1 MTDSGTTLFLL
12 RIVKL
17 VLEIALLALAGQGM
31 TFLLIRTSGADPSRN
46 VFYRTLEVVASPFV
60 KLARRVTP
68 KVVADRHVPLA
79 AFGLLVVA
87 YFATQFGIVNVC
99 VGMGLPLRECLGHSS

>member
-17 VLEIALLALAGQGM
+17 VLEIALLALAGQGV
-31 TFLLIRTSGADPSRN
+31 TFLLIRASGADPARN
-46 VFYRTLEVVASPFV
+46 VFYKALEVVGSPFI
-60 KLARRVTP
+60 KLARLITP
-68 KVVADRHVPLA
+68 KGVADRHVPMA

-87 YFATQFGIVNVC
+87 YFATQFGIVNTC
-99 VGMGLPLRECLGHSS
+99 VSMGLPVRECLARSP